1 MDRVKDKEL
10 HSKFDDALQNYAKTA
25 LPGTVNANARATLA
39 AQIVDSVRRIEY
51 LKTLA
56 AVGGSVASR
65 TPYSG
70 SFQPL
75 RGAVALSSAGE
86 SDEAYWLTFLVTHF
100 GRHKSDRWNLLED
113 FYGRLGQGGS
123 WDWATSSSNADAV
136 SDWLAANYTEL
147 RTQGRRRRFG
157 NHRRYESL
165 KPGPN
170 GTGAALRS
178 YIEWVK
184 GYGSHAALIAHA
196 RASVGQNP
204 QAVFAFLY
212 NELDQVHRLGRLGKF
227 DYLCNLSN
235 LMIAPIY
242 PDKAYISEA
251 TGPKRGAKLLFG
263 AHLKIAAL
271 EAACVELGESLG
283 VSPQVIEDSL
293 CNWQKSPTV
302 YRYFG
307 G

>member
-1 MDRVKDKEL
+1 MDRIKDKGL
-10 HSKFDDALQNYAKTA
+10 HSKFDDALKNYAKSA
-25 LPGTVNANARATLA
+25 LPGIANPNARATLA

-51 LKTLA
+51 LKVIA
-56 AVGGSVASR
+56 AARGSAASR
-65 TPYSG
+65 APYSG

-75 RGAVALSSAGE
+75 RGAVAFSNAGE
-86 SDEAYWLTFLVTHF
+86 TDEAYWLIFLVTHF

-123 WDWATSSSNADAV
+123 WDWATSSPDADAV
-136 SDWLAANYTEL
+136 SDWLSANYGSL
-147 RTQGRRRRFG
+147 RTQGRSRRFG

-170 GTGAALRS
+170 GTGVALKS
-178 YIEWVK
+178 YIEWIK

-196 RASVGQNP
+196 QAAVGQNP

-242 PDKAYISEA
+242 PDKAYISDA
-251 TGPKRGAKLLFG
+251 TGPKRGAKLIFG
-263 AHLKIAAL
+263 GNLKMAAL
-271 EAACVELGESLG
+271 ENACVELGEGLG
-283 VSPQVIEDSL
+283 VSPQVVEDSL
-293 CNWQKSPTV
+293 CNWQKSPTI

>member
-10 HSKFDDALQNYAKTA
+10 HIKFDDALKGYAKFA
-25 LPGTVNANARATLA
+25 LPGIANSNARATLA

-51 LKTLA
+51 LKMIA
-56 AVGGSVASR
+56 AAGGTEASR

-75 RGAVALSSAGE
+75 RGAVALSNAGKT
-86 SDEAYWLTFLVTHF
+86 DEAYWLTFLITHF

-113 FYGRLGQGGS
+113 FYGKLGQGGS
-123 WDWATSSSNADAV
+123 WDWASSSPDADAV
-136 SDWLAANYTEL
+136 CDWLAASYVAL
-147 RTQGRRRRFG
+147 RTQGRSRRFG

-165 KPGPN
+165 KCGPN
-170 GTGAALRS
+170 GTGAALKS
-178 YIEWVK
+178 YIEWIK
-184 GYGSHAALIAHA
+184 GYGSHAALIVHA
-196 RASVGQNP
+196 QATVGQNP

-212 NELDQVHRLGRLGKF
+212 DQLNEVHRLGRLGKF

-251 TGPKRGAKLLFG
+251 TGPKRGAKRLFG
-263 AHLKIAAL
+263 GNLKLAAL
-271 EAACVELGESLG
+271 ESACVELGDGLG
-283 VSPQVIEDSL
+283 ISPQVVEDSL
-293 CNWQKSPTV
+293 CNWQKSPTA
-302 YRYFG
+302 YKYFG